1 MEKAAGSYG
10 KKKKGKDKKKSGGTN
25 EDGEGEKA
33 KKLNAEAKAER
44 DYKRSVTFSLFSA
57 LTSDTSNRLKSYTDK
72 KAGASTAK

>member
-1 MEKAAGSYG
+1 MEKAAGSYV

-44 DYKRSVTFSLFSA
+44 DYKRSVTFSSSSVLN
-57 LTSDTSNRLKSYTDK
+57 SDTSSRLKSYTDK
-72 KAGASTAK
+72 KAGTSADK